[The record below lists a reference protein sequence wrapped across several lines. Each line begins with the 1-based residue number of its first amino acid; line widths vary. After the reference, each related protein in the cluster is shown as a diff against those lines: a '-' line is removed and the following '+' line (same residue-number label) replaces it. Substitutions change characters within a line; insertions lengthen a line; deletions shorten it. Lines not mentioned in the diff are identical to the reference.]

1 MSAMSG
7 THHDHDTCTFNLH
20 CPKDG
25 TLMDKVRVER
35 ITIDRCATCGAIW
48 FDMNELQT
56 LVKANKDALRAADV
70 GPTERADKA
79 MRTKNLACPR
89 DGAKLVEQAFPDQ
102 SHIMVMKCGACRG
115 MLLDAGEAK
124 DVVSYTLL
132 ERVRTFF
139 S

>member
-1 MSAMSG
+1 MGGARQDSG
-7 THHDHDTCTFNLH
+7 HDACTFNLH

-25 TLMDKVRVER
+25 TLMEKVRVER
-35 ITIDRCATCGAIW
+35 MTIDRCPGCGAIW

-56 LVKANKDALRAADV
+56 LVKSNKEALRAADL
-70 GPTERADKA
+70 GATERTDRTI
-79 MRTKNLACPR
+79 RTKHLACPR
-89 DGAKLVEQAFPDQ
+89 DGTDLVEQAFPDQ
-102 SHIMVMKCGACRG
+102 SHIMVMKCGMCRG